1 MKSPKP
7 EQDLERLK
15 ELPEERLQWVVPDR
29 SSRSPS
35 APLPWRPVS
44 EITVT
49 FPDKGRSRL
58 H

>member
-7 EQDLERLK
+7 ERDLERHN

-29 SSRSPS
+29 NSKSPS

-44 EITVT
+44 DITVT